1 MTSTDKLE
9 KPKKQDIQKEK
20 NEKNSTTIPIV
31 IQKGNTNINNNVNST
46 LPRVSNNIHRQI
58 PVVNNLNTTSSLRQ
72 WILEN
77 N

>member
-9 KPKKQDIQKEK
+9 KPKKPDIQKEK
-20 NEKNSTTIPIV
+20 NEKTSTTIPIV